1 MTSSS
6 SSIVSITTTTATD
19 NITTAMPVPEATNT
33 TAIVVGCVVG
43 AIWLS
48 IVGGLHLYCHLK
60 KKQEQALKPPPDD
73 TLEAIFARQ
82 QTAAQ
87 LQLPQKQ

>member
-1 MTSSS
+1 
-6 SSIVSITTTTATD
+6 
-19 NITTAMPVPEATNT
+19 MPIPDATNT
-33 TAIVVGCVVG
+33 TPIVVGCVVG

-48 IVGGLHLYCHLK
+48 IVVGLHLYCHYK
-60 KKQEQALKPPPDD
+60 KKQEKALKPPPDD